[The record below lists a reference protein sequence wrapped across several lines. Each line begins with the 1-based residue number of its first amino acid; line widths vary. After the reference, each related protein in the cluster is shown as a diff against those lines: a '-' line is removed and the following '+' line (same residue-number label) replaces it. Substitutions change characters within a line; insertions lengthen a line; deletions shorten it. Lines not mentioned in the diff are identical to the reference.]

1 MREGWRGKFTAEV
14 LKVTA
19 LSLPLL
25 NSFSHAIRYQPQGK
39 LQIFGTL
46 GPTSKRFGGG
56 EHKQEGLCKQ
66 NGCICLREARWCKG
80 SICDVLIYLLNQELN
95 ILSPICLFLQTPLA
109 ALRMPPCCLALCGFS
124 TSLTI

>member
-1 MREGWRGKFTAEV
+1 MGVEGEFNPEV

-19 LSLPLL
+19 LSFPLP

-46 GPTSKRFGGG
+46 GLTSKRFGGS

-66 NGCICLREARWCKG
+66 NGCICLRETQW
-80 SICDVLIYLLNQELN
+80 
-95 ILSPICLFLQTPLA
+95 
-109 ALRMPPCCLALCGFS
+109 
-124 TSLTI
+124 